1 MLSRS
6 MRSRPA
12 KARLEQ
18 GRNGPVRSASI
29 YPLSHPL
36 LIQRPPL
43 FTFLQESCTEH
54 GGSLPK
60 TGGFHSRVRTL
71 IVLLTGAMSV
81 APLVRTAAYAQL
93 ISSESFQYATGNIT
107 GKNGGTGWSGAW
119 FNSPLNSTDNK
130 IDTLGLSAP
139 PQVVG
144 AGNKN
149 RQIGSDV
156 RNFRY
161 LDTTSAWLAPYLVKG
176 TYGKTF
182 GRDSTTIWISFLISC
197 SSYPTLAYGGLHL
210 MDGVGDVAIDPFG
223 FKQLHQRFQF
233 GADNTHANYIM
244 SRVTNGLPGG
254 ATWQGHIAVNA
265 QVRLLVHRIDFH
277 AGVEE
282 AWMWV
287 DPPGSSAPDTS
298 TADLHAQ
305 NITDFKFNA
314 VNIGSGSS
322 AKFSFDEL
330 RIGTTFQSVVPG
342 AVSGV
347 DEPAAPTPASYS
359 LEQNYP
365 NPFNPSTTI
374 EYQVASGE
382 SRIRLGVFDVLG
394 REIATLV
401 DDRKT
406 AGNYQIVW
414 DASPLA
420 SGTYF
425 YRLIATPADGSTPG
439 YVETRKVV
447 LAR

>member
-1 MLSRS
+1 MRLFLSA
-6 MRSRPA
+6 MVCITMAAGTVSR
-12 KARLEQ
+12 
-18 GRNGPVRSASI
+18 
-29 YPLSHPL
+29 
-36 LIQRPPL
+36 
-43 FTFLQESCTEH
+43 
-54 GGSLPK
+54 
-60 TGGFHSRVRTL
+60 
-71 IVLLTGAMSV
+71 
-81 APLVRTAAYAQL
+81 AQL
-93 ISSESFQYATGNIT
+93 ISSESFQYATGNVT

-130 IDTLGLSAP
+130 VDTLGLSSS
-139 PQVVG
+139 PQVIG

-161 LDTTSAWLAPYLVKG
+161 LDTTSAWLASYLVNG

-182 GRDSTTIWISFLISC
+182 GKDSTTIWISFLISC

-210 MDGVGDVAIDPFG
+210 MDGVGDVTLDPFG

-233 GADNTHANYIM
+233 GADNTHPNFIM

-254 ATWQGHIAVNA
+254 ATWQGHVPVNA

-277 AGVEE
+277 AGPEE
-282 AWMWV
+282 AWMWI
-287 DPPGSSAPDTS
+287 DPSGSGAPDTS
-298 TADLHAQ
+298 TADLHAV

-330 RIGTTFQSVVPG
+330 RIGTTYQSVVPG

-347 DEPAAPTPASYS
+347 EEADVSSPTAFS
-359 LEQNYP
+359 LGQNYP
-365 NPFNPSTTI
+365 NPFNPTTTI
-374 EYQVASGE
+374 EYHVRSGE
-382 SRIRLGVFDVLG
+382 SHILLNVFDLLG
-394 REIATLV
+394 REITTLV
-401 DDRKT
+401 DDRRT
-406 AGNYQIVW
+406 QGDYRIIW
-414 DASPLA
+414 DASHLA

-425 YRLIATPADGSTPG
+425 YRLSATPTAGMLNG

-447 LAR
+447 LAK